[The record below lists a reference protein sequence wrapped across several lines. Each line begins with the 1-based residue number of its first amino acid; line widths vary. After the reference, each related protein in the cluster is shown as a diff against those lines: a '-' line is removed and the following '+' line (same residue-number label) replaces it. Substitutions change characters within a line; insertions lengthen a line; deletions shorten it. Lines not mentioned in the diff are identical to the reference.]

1 MSGTI
6 LDTNSFYDT
15 EVTSLNKLVV
25 DTLVFEKRNG
35 TQLDMLTVL
44 TNEISGT
51 TVSTFNLNDYVI
63 SSAVMNTQ
71 LADSN
76 LFDTTE
82 DMQIDTMVVNGS
94 TDSTIDHKLGVSGFS
109 LFSEDGSGFF
119 NATTASSTSGVVDSS
134 GGLRGVVNVS
144 REIYLKDGN
153 GDYIQL
159 GLAVYALIGLLPMT
173 EYASGGG
180 VIRKSLHS
188 FNFTMED
195 VQVDIPVTIA
205 LEDYVPDFIIE
216 NITNDASGAFQ
227 FNFNDFAID
236 IGVDSSGSFVKSL
249 GAFSVVFDVNTD
261 TLIKVTPV
269 SPRAK
274 EYQDTWCEETSHNIH
289 TLFKG
294 LFGQM
299 LVNSGIVPVEVT
311 QNSSGA
317 QGEAF
322 TGFITDDSLERN
334 VVPKFDGWVSNTD
347 GSGSSSFFE
356 QEHDQIITNLQTS
369 FRDIWTNDNNAE
381 WYANLYNSTTSGPI
395 FTAGDTFSVPMEIS
409 MRYKIQS
416 DNNEPDHTGGL
427 KGNTNLDAMAVSITN
442 IVTSASAEA
451 EETWRFI
458 YKFNVQDASGSVT
471 TLNTGTAAA
480 GQKVNYT
487 VTFKELGTNNVLHVN
502 STKTDSNGY
511 FTADNFSSNS
521 NLVKVVV
528 SNEDGSGNDALTL
541 EYDTTDI
548 LTGVYDTTAGSFMV
562 TPLTSLIAESF
573 TGTVTSE
580 QLATKKSE
588 FETKLGLSAGAL
600 DINPYDSETSD
611 SDLSSLT
618 AVTTFIDTI
627 QSTIALSMQAS
638 GITDAEKQER
648 IRNSLSVSIESNS
661 SIDFTDSSF
670 ITNVVDT
677 AATKISEVASVTIDE
692 TKKNEVVTGL
702 NAITTAIQ
710 TAVNDGGSPADLV
723 LKLHER
729 KKQIKTALTTG
740 TPVASITPT
749 DIENVVVT
757 IATEVNITA
766 PPSTGGISLS
776 GLVARWD
783 GTFENGLVKDL
794 VGTRDLTPT
803 SGGAIGTDATYG
815 SYFSLDSDRTYQMAG
830 HFGGVLSNQF
840 TMSYWYNPTDI
851 TRNWQA
857 LLNNFGNVHREGEHA
872 NKCLYTALQT
882 TNNNSLGY
890 GIGAAAF
897 VGAVT
902 KGPTISLA
910 NGQWIMITFIWDGS
924 EVKVYEGETEI
935 VGNTQSEPTNI
946 YFGDQRT
953 WYIGRQHEGY
963 TSNGKI
969 GSLIVLDTAHPI
981 EDVVSY
987 HTALINGA

>member
-1 MSGTI
+1 MSSG
-6 LDTNSFYDT
+6 LLVDTNSFYDT

-25 DTLVFEKRNG
+25 DTLVFEKRDG

-71 LADSN
+71 LTDSN

-173 EYASGGG
+173 EYVSGGN

-188 FNFTMED
+188 FNFSMESNN
-195 VQVDIPVTIA
+195 VDIPVTIA

-216 NITNDASGAFQ
+216 NITNDASGTFQ

-311 QNSSGA
+311 QNSSGTR
-317 QGEAF
+317 GEAF
-322 TGFITDDSLERN
+322 TGYITDDSLERN
-334 VVPKFDGWVSNTD
+334 VVPKFDGWISNTD

-369 FRDIWTNDNNAE
+369 FRDIWMNDNNAE

-395 FTAGDTFSVPMEIS
+395 FTPGDTFSVPMEIS

-416 DNNEPDHTGGL
+416 DDNEPNYTAGL
-427 KGNTNLDAMAVSITN
+427 NGNTNLDGMAASITN
-442 IVTSASAEA
+442 IVTSTSAEA

-471 TLNTGTAAA
+471 ATSTGGANS
-480 GQKVNYT
+480 GPLENWNVE
-487 VTFKELGTNNVLHVN
+487 FKSLLTGESIYDGAEI
-502 STKTDSNGY
+502 STDSNGL
-511 FTADNFSSNS
+511 FTLPDTLKNSFSLYEIILSCVDS
-521 NLVKVVV
+521 
-528 SNEDGSGNDALTL
+528 SGRDALTGESSEIGDFRNTFGDALTGDVFHGNMITSLLL
-541 EYDTTDI
+541 EQVKDYVASGNTLTREWVYEQKTSLESSFGVTDIGINPYDTDTDS
-548 LTGVYDTTAGSFMV
+548 TAAASIS
-562 TPLTSLIAESF
+562 SLILQVEALLNSIKTLLESNTSKSSSELASEMRKAIVSKILQQSGSIDLSDPTF
-573 TGTVTSE
+573 VEGVIETAATSIVDNGVDIETLKANSTGIAS
-580 QLATKKSE
+580 
-588 FETKLGLSAGAL
+588 SAGAL
-600 DINPYDSETSD
+600 QTAFADTSKSLETLLLDGHKTAKSIKEVLNDNGDLTVDISSAVTNKIAVLDSNGTFGSFAVALYTEPEPESSSLIVHYVPPNTTFDGSTYYDLDGVYDLTSVLLKQPRTLEVIMSFPIGGSSKTHSAFAGFGLDFDGGEAFYLGSVLGKIQFWSSNRDVNTSIQLDNGTRYRIAVTYDGYNLDILCDNLDNSDPIDISGPHALDLTTSDGYDS
-611 SDLSSLT
+611 
-618 AVTTFIDTI
+618 
-627 QSTIALSMQAS
+627 
-638 GITDAEKQER
+638 
-648 IRNSLSVSIESNS
+648 
-661 SIDFTDSSF
+661 
-670 ITNVVDT
+670 
-677 AATKISEVASVTIDE
+677 
-692 TKKNEVVTGL
+692 
-702 NAITTAIQ
+702 
-710 TAVNDGGSPADLV
+710 P
-723 LKLHER
+723 
-729 KKQIKTALTTG
+729 
-740 TPVASITPT
+740 
-749 DIENVVVT
+749 
-757 IATEVNITA
+757 
-766 PPSTGGISLS
+766 
-776 GLVARWD
+776 
-783 GTFENGLVKDL
+783 
-794 VGTRDLTPT
+794 
-803 SGGAIGTDATYG
+803 
-815 SYFSLDSDRTYQMAG
+815 
-830 HFGGVLSNQF
+830 
-840 TMSYWYNPTDI
+840 
-851 TRNWQA
+851 
-857 LLNNFGNVHREGEHA
+857 
-872 NKCLYTALQT
+872 
-882 TNNNSLGY
+882 
-890 GIGAAAF
+890 
-897 VGAVT
+897 
-902 KGPTISLA
+902 GPTIRHHGLVVGARYMRSS
-910 NGQWIMITFIWDGS
+910 IPTSTYMDGTI
-924 EVKVYEGETEI
+924 EYVK
-935 VGNTQSEPTNI
+935 I
-946 YFGDQRT
+946 YNKAISSF
-953 WYIGRQHEGY
+953 
-963 TSNGKI
+963 
-969 GSLIVLDTAHPI
+969 
-981 EDVVSY
+981 ED
-987 HTALINGA
+987 LN